1 MSPSKSSAVSSRLQP
16 LKIVRVNQK
25 KVSFEKYDAVSYA
38 DMSEG
43 EGEGEGEGLCNDGI
57 DLKTKALFDAA
68 PWIRRLNDDTMAE
81 MIKYVRNTSSDDDM
95 DKVCLMEY
103 RVEMSSMTF
112 SKSKCIGNKCNKE
125 RMNQ

>member
-1 MSPSKSSAVSSRLQP
+1 MSPSKSSAVSSFLQP

-43 EGEGEGEGLCNDGI
+43 EGLCNDGI

-68 PWIRRLNDDTMAE
+68 PWIRRLIEDTMAE

-95 DKVCLMEY
+95 DKVCLIEY
-103 RVEMSSMTF
+103 RVEMPLMTF

-125 RMNQ
+125 RMSQ